1 MIAEILSTGDEVM
14 LGDLIDTNS
23 AYLCDRLKQL
33 GIVVSQITARGD
45 DIAAVKETILQ
56 ISRRADICM
65 VTGGL
70 GPTSDDITAQA
81 CASAAGQP
89 LKLHP
94 EAYETMKTYFD
105 RRGFVLTP
113 ENEKQAI
120 LPADADVLMNT
131 CGTAPGFCFALNQCQ
146 FFCMPGV
153 PSEMR
158 QMMETRVVPRI
169 TKAFNLT
176 VNLLI
181 RRLTVFGLPES
192 QVGALLKEFD
202 ALFPYIRLGFRAS
215 FPTIEVKLV
224 FDPTG
229 CCPENQKFFDSS
241 NQLDSFIPDE
251 KKLAAEKYDPRA
263 YVEKAGHWVVR
274 QLGSKVVSLTGLS
287 LEAEVGR
294 LLKQRGQ
301 TLAVAESCTGGLISH
316 LITEVPGSSG
326 YFLLSAVTYAN
337 AAKIKVLGVAPE
349 TLASRGAVHEN
360 TALEMA
366 RGARQVSGADWAI
379 STTGIAGPGGGPT
392 QKKVGTVCIGL
403 AGPEKADARQYQ
415 FTFADRGKNKKIFA
429 AMALEVLR
437 RQLTGEDAEM

>member
-14 LGDLIDTNS
+14 LGDLVDTNS

-45 DIAAVKETILQ
+45 DIEAVKETVLQ
-56 ISRRADICM
+56 ISRRAGICLI
-65 VTGGL
+65 TGGL

-81 CASAAGQP
+81 CARAAGQP
-89 LKLHP
+89 LKVHP
-94 EAYETMKTYFD
+94 RAYDTMKSYFD

-113 ENEKQAI
+113 ENKKQAM
-120 LPADADVLMNT
+120 LPAAAGVLENT
-131 CGTAPGFCFALNQCQ
+131 CGTAPGFFFHLNQCL

-158 QMMETRVVPRI
+158 QMMETQVVPHI
-169 TKAFNLT
+169 TKVFSLTPNLY
-176 VNLLI
+176 I
-181 RRLTVFGLPES
+181 RRLTVFGLAES
-192 QVGALLKEFD
+192 RVGASLQEFNS
-202 ALFPYIRLGFRAS
+202 LFPHIRLGFRAS

-224 FDPTG
+224 FDATG
-229 CCPENQKFFDSS
+229 FCPENQKIFDSS
-241 NQLDSFIPDE
+241 IQFDSTIQGEKDLD
-251 KKLAAEKYDPRA
+251 AEKNDPLA
-263 YVEKAGHWVVR
+263 YFEKAGRWVVR
-274 QLGSKVVSLTGLS
+274 QLGEKVVSLTGLS

-316 LITEVPGSSG
+316 LITEVPGSSE
-326 YFLLSAVTYAN
+326 YLLLSAVTYAN
-337 AAKIKVLGVAPE
+337 AAKIKVLGVSSE
-349 TLASRGAVHEN
+349 TLAAHGAVHET

-366 RGARQVSGADWAI
+366 QGARQVSGANWAV

-392 QKKVGTVCIGL
+392 RKKVGTVCIGL
-403 AGPEKADARQYQ
+403 AGPGGAHARQYH
-415 FTFADRGKNKKIFA
+415 FTFDDRGRNKKIFA

-437 RQLTGEDAEM
+437 RQLAGEDGEG